1 MTAAARIDGSRAG
14 VTPASNGQ
22 FLAVVNDAIT
32 RETVKTAALQMGWQ
46 NPKVRE
52 GGAEAALKLIQGAAV
67 PGFLLVDISD
77 SDDPLLAMSALAE
90 FCGGETHV
98 LVIGMLNDVGLYRRL
113 VDMGVSDYLIKP
125 VSSQAVMTAIQ
136 TATRDEPRAAVR
148 PTAARHVALIG
159 ARGGVGTTTIALS
172 VAWILSQQQQ
182 QVVLVDLDLHF
193 GSLALSL
200 DIEPSRG
207 FREILGSPDRIDSLL
222 IGAAMT
228 NAGDR
233 LRLLGA
239 EEPLEDTLNLGNDGL
254 ATLLTDLAT
263 SVDCIVVDLPRSLV
277 PMTRH
282 VLGVADAIGI
292 VTDLSLPAMRDTQ
305 RLIGLIKGIRD
316 NARLFVIV
324 NRMGGVAGEVSRAD
338 FERGIG
344 AKIAYAIPFDAKAAM
359 AAAERAK
366 PFVEVARQP
375 KTVSELHGLAVGLV
389 GAEDKS
395 VSPPTL
401 LQRIMGK

>member
-1 MTAAARIDGSRAG
+1 MTAAARIDGPAAG

-52 GGAEAALKLIQGAAV
+52 GGAEAALKLIQGTAI

-98 LVIGMLNDVGLYRRL
+98 LAIGMLNDVGLYRRL
-113 VDMGVSDYLIKP
+113 IEMGVSDYLIKP
-125 VSSQAVMTAIQ
+125 VSSQTVMTAIQ
-136 TATRDEPRAAVR
+136 TATRDEPRAAAR
-148 PTAARHVALIG
+148 PTSARQVAMIG

-200 DIEPSRG
+200 DIEPGRG

-233 LRLLGA
+233 LRILGA
-239 EEPLEDTLNLGNDGL
+239 EEPLEDKLNLGNDGL
-254 ATLLTDLAT
+254 ATLLTDLT
-263 SVDCIVVDLPRSLV
+263 TTVDCIVVDLPRSLG

-282 VLGVADAIGI
+282 ILGVADAIGI

-305 RLIGLIKGIRD
+305 RLIGLIRGMREK
-316 NARLFVIV
+316 ARLFVIV
-324 NRMGGVAGEVSRAD
+324 NRMGGVAGEVSCAD

-344 AKIAYAIPFDAKAAM
+344 AKIAYAVPFDAKAAA

-366 PFVEVARQP
+366 PLVEVARQP
-375 KTVSELHGLAVGLV
+375 KTVSELHDLAVGLL
-389 GAEDKS
+389 GAGDKPAP
-395 VSPPTL
+395 PPTL
-401 LQRIMGK
+401 LQRILGK

>member
-1 MTAAARIDGSRAG
+1 MIDGPLAG

-52 GGAEAALKLIQGAAV
+52 GGADAALKLIQSTAV

-77 SDDPLLAMSALAE
+77 SDDPLLAMSALAG

-98 LVIGMLNDVGLYRRL
+98 LAIGMLNDVALYRRL
-113 VDMGVSDYLIKP
+113 IEMGVSDYLIKP
-125 VSSQAVMTAIQ
+125 VSSQAVMAAIQ
-136 TATRDEPRAAVR
+136 TATRDEPRPAAR
-148 PTAARHVALIG
+148 PTSARQVAMIG

-200 DIEPSRG
+200 DIEPGRG

-228 NAGDR
+228 SAGDR
-233 LRLLGA
+233 LRILGA

-254 ATLLTDLAT
+254 ATLLTDLTT
-263 SVDCIVVDLPRSLV
+263 SVDCIVVDLPRSLG

-305 RLIGLIKGIRD
+305 RLIGLIKAIRE

-344 AKIAYAIPFDAKAAM
+344 AKIAYAIPFDAKAAV

-366 PFVEVARQP
+366 PLVEVARQP
-375 KTVSELHGLAVGLV
+375 KTVSELHGLAVGLL
-389 GAEDKS
+389 GAEEKPA
-395 VSPPTL
+395 SPPTL
-401 LQRIMGK
+401 LRRILGK